1 MKILVTGTTGWLGSE
16 LARRLAEAD
25 EGHEVFGLS
34 RRPTSIDGVKSIE
47 ADITSDSDMQRLAKQ
62 KPAFDVVVHLAGVAG
77 WCSLPQGIAVNVGG
91 TEKILEAARK
101 AGTEKF
107 IVASSVAVT
116 GSCSP
121 NHPPASLPVGNDDG
135 FVGSTWAYGLS
146 KDMVE
151 RTVKFLSV
159 SNPNTDYLLVRIG
172 GVVTDPPGP
181 LKHLET
187 AIGEE
192 VLIEAAESSLEPKAA
207 VFPEFPL
214 CAIALSDMMRCFS
227 LAVEAPKKP
236 GVRTITAVGPSA
248 FTKEPVAKVMWSWY
262 GDRSKGID
270 MSHHEIPGNEYDPIY
285 DTESARIEL
294 GFEAEVDLRKHIIHR

>member
-16 LARRLAEAD
+16 LARRLAKAD
-25 EGHEVFGLS
+25 EGHEVSGLS
-34 RRPTSIDGVKSIE
+34 RRPTSIDGVRSIE
-47 ADITSDSDMQRLAKQ
+47 ADITSDSDMRKLQEE

-77 WCSLPQGIAVNVGG
+77 WCSLPQGIDVNVGG
-91 TEKILEAARK
+91 TEKLLEAARG
-101 AGTEKF
+101 AGTTKF

-121 NHPPASLPVGNDDG
+121 HHPPTSLPIGNDAS

-151 RTVKFLSV
+151 RIVNFMSV
-159 SNPNTDYLLVRIG
+159 SNPNVDYLLVRIG

-181 LKHLET
+181 LKHLES

-192 VLIEAAESSLEPKAA
+192 VLIEAAESSSEPKTA

-214 CAIALSDMMRCFS
+214 CAIALSDILRCFI
-227 LAVEAPKKP
+227 LAVEAPEKM

-248 FTKEPVAKVMWSWY
+248 FTKEPVAKVMSSWY
-262 GDRSKGID
+262 GDKSQDID
-270 MSHHEIPGNEYDPIY
+270 MSHHEKPGNEFAPIY
-285 DTESARIEL
+285 DTDAARIEL
-294 GFEAEVDLRKHIIHR
+294 GFEAQVDLRKQCL

>member
-16 LARRLAEAD
+16 LARRLAETD
-25 EGHEVFGLS
+25 ESHEVVGLS

-47 ADITSDSDMQRLAKQ
+47 ADITSDADMQTLSEE
-62 KPAFDVVVHLAGVAG
+62 KPAFDVVVHLAGAAG
-77 WCSLPQGIAVNVGG
+77 WCSLPQGIGVNVGG
-91 TEKILEAARK
+91 TEKLLEASRK
-101 AGTEKF
+101 GGTSKF
-107 IVASSVAVT
+107 IIASSVAAT

-121 NHPPASLPVGNDDG
+121 HHPPTSLPIGNDDG

-151 RTVKFLSV
+151 QIVKFMSV
-159 SNPNTDYLLVRIG
+159 SNPTLDYLLVRIG

-192 VLIEAAESSLEPKAA
+192 VLIDAAESSAEPKDA

-214 CAIALSDMMRCFS
+214 CAIALSDMMRCFQ
-227 LAVEAPKKP
+227 LAVDSPKKA

-248 FTKEPVAKVMWSWY
+248 FAKEPVSKVMASWY
-262 GDRSKGID
+262 GDKIQSVD
-270 MSHHEIPGNEYDPIY
+270 MSYHMIPGNEFHPIY
-285 DTESARIEL
+285 DTEAARIEI
-294 GFEAEVDLRKHIIHR
+294 GFEAEIDLRKHCL